1 MTGFGPIV
9 SFEIVTRGGKSSYY
23 WRDNASEITISFGL
37 SSGLIFHVLN
47 PEIKKKGAYLN
58 SKSKSFQEHI
68 SKKKKKK
75 FRIYVQLG
83 EYTYLLLPLTEQ

>member
-9 SFEIVTRGGKSSYY
+9 SFEIVTRGGKSSHY

-37 SSGLIFHVLN
+37 SSGLIFHVIN

-58 SKSKSFQEHI
+58 FKSKSFQEHI
-68 SKKKKKK
+68 SKKKRK
-75 FRIYVQLG
+75 ILESYGQLG
-83 EYTYLLLPLTEQ
+83 EYTYLLLPLTEK

>member
-1 MTGFGPIV
+1 MTRFGPIG

-58 SKSKSFQEHI
+58 FKSKSFQEHI
-68 SKKKKKK
+68 SKKKKK
-75 FRIYVQLG
+75 FRIYGQLG
-83 EYTYLLLPLTEQ
+83 EYTCLLLPLTEK